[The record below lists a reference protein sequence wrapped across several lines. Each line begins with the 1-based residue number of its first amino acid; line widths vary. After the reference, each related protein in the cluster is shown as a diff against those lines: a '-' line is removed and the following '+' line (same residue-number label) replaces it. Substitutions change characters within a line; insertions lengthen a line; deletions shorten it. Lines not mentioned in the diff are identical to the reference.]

1 MHACRG
7 LSSGAR
13 ADGANPICW
22 TLMPDHFHA
31 LVQLGGA
38 TSLTRWVQRLKALA
52 TMECHRVAGAPKN
65 IWSRAFHDY
74 ALRAEED
81 IRATARYVLNNPIR
95 AGLVGDLMCYPYWD
109 ASWL

>member
-1 MHACRG
+1 
-7 LSSGAR
+7 
-13 ADGANPICW
+13 
-22 TLMPDHFHA
+22 MPDHFHA
-31 LVQLGGA
+31 LVQLGEA

-74 ALRAEED
+74 GKKTYRLGALCLD
-81 IRATARYVLNNPIR
+81 NPIR
-95 AGLVGDLMCYPYWD
+95 AGLVEDLMCYPYWD